1 MLLAYAGPET
11 MLPVASV
18 LAGAIGVILMF
29 GRNTLAFG
37 RRVLSKIWHRSGR
50 DAGSAPE

>member
-18 LAGAIGVILMF
+18 LAGAIGVVLMF
-29 GRNTLAFG
+29 GRNALAFG
-37 RRVLSKIWHRSGR
+37 RKAASKFWPRAGR
-50 DAGSAPE
+50 KPGTPAG